1 MVIVLVAAATA
12 IMAAD
17 ETFHGLVQSPDELVT
32 QFLGVPHHS
41 YILTH
46 LYTLLH
52 RVQGISR
59 NYAQKLR
66 GEFQAPT
73 PKIKE
78 SLSLFSRSWPETM
91 KLGRH
96 VQKRLPS
103 SPHSMAMHF

>member
-66 GEFQAPT
+66 REFQAPT
-73 PKIKE
+73 PKIQE
-78 SLSLFSRSWPETM
+78 SPSVFSKGWPEIK

-96 VQKRLPS
+96 IQKHLPS
-103 SPHSMAMHF
+103 SPYSMAMHF